1 MSTSDNRENPQAKLN
16 EKRAA
21 SLKAIGA
28 FAGASAAVAAL
39 PLPIKDALML
49 VPIELT
55 EINVLARI
63 YDIPQDES
71 IRSIL
76 DALVQ
81 LGAASVAA
89 RSVLRV
95 FEAQPRLILSSSAR
109 SAAIAALIVASVGAL
124 SAGAF
129 DQVYLGKLSFSE
141 LGAVQSI
148 TLEVRK
154 SNTAAIALYEGFGF
168 EKAGERRGFYSKPT
182 EDAII
187 MTKVLNGDS

>member
-95 FEAQPRLILSSSAR
+95 FEAHPRLILSSSAR

-124 SAGAF
+124 TAGAF
-129 DQVYLGKLSFSE
+129 DQVYLGKLSFNE
-141 LGAVQSI
+141 LGAVRKLRESAFWQNLATQAESAIKQSMDEATAKGLM
-148 TLEVRK
+148 TL
-154 SNTAAIALYEGFGF
+154 IDQL
-168 EKAGERRGFYSKPT
+168 KP
-182 EDAII
+182 A
-187 MTKVLNGDS
+187 